1 MRKEEKLNMIFDNLA
16 DGLNI
21 TQTMMK
27 KAETAYNALGEH
39 IKNSNEEWDVIVYP
53 QGSFQLGTVIKPVN
67 DEEQYDVD
75 LVVLVKTPYYD
86 AEMLRNEVLQVL
98 ESHGRYEGKIEN
110 KKPCIRIQY
119 ADSSQFHMDI
129 ASAQEIG
136 ITNDTSINIAR
147 FDGNERYFYEISN
160 PKGYID
166 WFKKTMQFEEL
177 QRSQRA
183 LFEKCQ
189 TEVEELELSKMRT
202 PLQKAI
208 QILKRHR
215 DIFFA
220 DRENAD
226 DRPSSIIITTLCA
239 MAYEDLRGKY
249 EKDNI
254 YITVV
259 NML

>member
-75 LVVLVKTPYYD
+75 LVVLVKTSYYD

-147 FDGNERYFYEISN
+147 FDGDERYFYEISN

-166 WFKKTMQFEEL
+166 WFKKTMQFE
-177 QRSQRA
+177 
-183 LFEKCQ
+183 
-189 TEVEELELSKMRT
+189 
-202 PLQKAI
+202 
-208 QILKRHR
+208 
-215 DIFFA
+215 
-220 DRENAD
+220 
-226 DRPSSIIITTLCA
+226 
-239 MAYEDLRGKY
+239 
-249 EKDNI
+249 
-254 YITVV
+254 
-259 NML
+259 

>member
-147 FDGNERYFYEISN
+147 FDGDERYFYEISN

-177 QRSQRA
+177 QKSQRA

-189 TEVEELELSKMRT
+189 STVYKGL
-202 PLQKAI
+202 
-208 QILKRHR
+208 HR
-215 DIFFA
+215 VGI
-220 DRENAD
+220 
-226 DRPSSIIITTLCA
+226 
-239 MAYEDLRGKY
+239 
-249 EKDNI
+249 
-254 YITVV
+254 
-259 NML
+259 